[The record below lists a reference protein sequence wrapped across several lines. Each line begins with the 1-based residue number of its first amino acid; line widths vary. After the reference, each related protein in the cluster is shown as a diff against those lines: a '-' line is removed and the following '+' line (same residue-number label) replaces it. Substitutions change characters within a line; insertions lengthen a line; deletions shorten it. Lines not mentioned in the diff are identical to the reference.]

1 MDHSIYLPLLIIFAI
16 AWTVPVV
23 LSWMEIGKIPSVIVE
38 IVAGVL
44 VGPYVLNWV
53 HSEPL
58 VDFLAE
64 TGFLILI
71 FLAGLE
77 MDVNKII
84 NSLPNRRVH
93 VTDFVSNSFLMATG
107 IYVCA
112 LVLAMPFSMLINEFM
127 GLDFVFS
134 VILLPTAA
142 IGIIVPILKAEGTMN
157 LKFGQTLLMEGAI
170 ATIMSVIL
178 ISIYSGVLKNGFQ
191 VELLLFG
198 IIFLVFIV
206 TYFVGKKLLK
216 GRTFQILLYRLE
228 HAASQIKV
236 RGAIALLLLFIVIA
250 YIIDTEL
257 IMGAFFAG
265 TLLSLFVNK
274 ERSALMFK
282 LDGMSYGFFIPIFFI
297 MVGVNLD
304 LSALSQFGESIP
316 FVLILTIGFFVIQLL
331 PSLIMAPLFGFKKSM
346 AGGMLLT
353 ARLGETVATAQIGL
367 ALGIISAADNAGIVT
382 ASIIT
387 SIIAPLAYNI
397 LNPKSEHR
405 PHHYILGG
413 SRSSLLLAE
422 RLNMHGISCLTVIQN
437 QEIKSEFERKS
448 IRYKLVGD
456 LKDFVSEKL
465 QLRTSDVVVV
475 LTESRLLTLDLARII
490 KNDLLHGKIIMRMQ
504 AAAHDLI
511 DPNQDLKLIDHD
523 EVLAN
528 HVENMIVR
536 PNSISSVSESFGLYT
551 VEEIRITKKSLH
563 RKLVKE
569 VAFPPSGSL
578 VIQKRGSEIF
588 IPHGDTHLLLGDLMT
603 VIGNSQALEE
613 FRNIFED

>member
-1 MDHSIYLPLLIIFAI
+1 MDHNIYLPLLIIFAI

-23 LSWMEIGKIPSVIVE
+23 LSWLEVGKVPAVIVE
-38 IVAGVL
+38 IIAGVI
-44 VGPYVLNWV
+44 VGPYALNWV
-53 HSEPL
+53 NSEPL

-64 TGFLILI
+64 TGFLFLI

-84 NSLPNRRVH
+84 NSLPNRRIH
-93 VTDFVSNSFLMATG
+93 ATDFVSNSFLMATG
-107 IYVCA
+107 IYVGA
-112 LVLAMPFSMLINEFM
+112 LILAMPFSIMLHESM
-127 GLDFVFS
+127 GLDFVFGT
-134 VILLPTAA
+134 ILLPTAA

-236 RGAIALLLLFIVIA
+236 RGAVALFLLFIVIA
-250 YIIDTEL
+250 YLIDTEL

-316 FVLILTIGFFVIQLL
+316 FILLLTGGFFLIQLI
-331 PSLIMAPLFGFKKSM
+331 PSLLMAPLFGFKKSM

-367 ALGIISAADNAGIVT
+367 TLGIISAAENAGIVT
-382 ASIIT
+382 ASILT
-387 SIIAPLAYNI
+387 SVIAPLVYNI
-397 LNPKSEHR
+397 LNPEFEHR

-413 SRSSLLLAE
+413 SRSSFLLAE

-448 IRYKLVGD
+448 IPVKLVED
-456 LKDFVSEKL
+456 LKEFTSKRL

-475 LTESRLLTLDLARII
+475 LTESRLLTLDLARIV
-490 KNDLLHGKIIMRMQ
+490 KNDLNHGKIIMRMQ
-504 AAAHDLI
+504 AAAHDMI

-569 VAFPPSGSL
+569 IAFPPSGSL

>member
-1 MDHSIYLPLLIIFAI
+1 MDHHVYLPLLIIFAI

-23 LSWMEIGKIPSVIVE
+23 LSWLEIGKIPSVIVE
-38 IVAGVL
+38 IVLGVI
-44 VGPYVLNWV
+44 VGPYVLDWIN
-53 HSEPL
+53 SGPL

-64 TGFLILI
+64 TGFLFLV

-77 MDVNKII
+77 MNVGKII
-84 NSLPNRRVH
+84 DSLPRRRIH

-107 IYVCA
+107 IYVGA
-112 LVLAMPFSMLINEFM
+112 LVLALPFAMVLNEIL
-127 GLDFVFS
+127 GLDFIFGA
-134 VILLPTAA
+134 ILLPTAA
-142 IGIIVPILKAEGTMN
+142 IGIIFPVLKSEGTMN
-157 LKFGQTLLMEGAI
+157 LKFGQTLLMQGAI
-170 ATIMSVIL
+170 ATIMSIIL

-198 IIFLVFIV
+198 IIFLVFFV
-206 TYFVGKKLLK
+206 TYVVGRKLLRI
-216 GRTFQILLYRLE
+216 RTFQVLLYRLE

-236 RGAIALLLLFIVIA
+236 RGTVALFLLFIVIA
-250 YIIDTEL
+250 YVIDTEL
-257 IMGAFFAG
+257 ILGAFFAG
-265 TLLSLFVNK
+265 ALLSLFVNK
-274 ERSALMFK
+274 ERSALLFK

-316 FVLILTIGFFVIQLL
+316 FVLLLTVGFFVVQLI
-331 PSLIMAPLFGFKKSM
+331 PSLIMMPLFGFKKSM

-353 ARLGETVATAQIGL
+353 ARLGETIATAQIGL
-367 ALGIISAADNAGIVT
+367 TLGIISTADNAGIVT
-382 ASIIT
+382 ASILVSVI
-387 SIIAPLAYNI
+387 SPLAYNI
-397 LNPKSEHR
+397 LNPKSESR

-437 QEIKSEFERKS
+437 AELKAEFERKS
-448 IRYKLVGD
+448 LRFKLVED
-456 LKDFVSEKL
+456 LKFFTAHQL
-465 QLRTSDVVVV
+465 QLRTSDVVVI
-475 LTESRLLTLDLARII
+475 LTESRVLTLDLARIV
-490 KNDLLHGKIIMRMQ
+490 KNDLKHGKIIMRMQ

-528 HVENMIVR
+528 HVENMLVR
-536 PNSISSVSESFGLYT
+536 PDSIVSVSESFGMYA
-551 VEEIRITKKSLH
+551 VEEIRITNKSLH

-578 VIQKRGSEIF
+578 VIQKRGSEMF

-613 FRNIFED
+613 FRNIFEE